1 MGGETCGDGG
11 VLGESKAWGTTT
23 KRGWRSPGEGAIR
36 VSMFPVQHC
45 AKQAHVLVHSGTV

>member
-36 VSMFPVQHC
+36 VSVFPVQHC
-45 AKQAHVLVHSGTV
+45 ARQAHVLVYSGS